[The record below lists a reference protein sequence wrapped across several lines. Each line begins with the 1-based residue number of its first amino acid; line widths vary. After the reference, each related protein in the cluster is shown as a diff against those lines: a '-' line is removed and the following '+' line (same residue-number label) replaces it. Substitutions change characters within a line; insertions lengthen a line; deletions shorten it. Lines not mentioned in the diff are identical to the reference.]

1 MKTLLHLHVFDDQET
16 AVEAFKKYDRVAL
29 PVVDRAGMLI
39 GIVTVDDVFD
49 VAEEET
55 TEDIHK
61 QAAIEVLEE
70 PYADNFITCNGKE
83 KSSAGYQFFLL
94 GEIFNATAMAIF

>member
-1 MKTLLHLHVFDDQET
+1 MIEWL
-16 AVEAFKKYDRVAL
+16 AGCGW
-29 PVVDRAGMLI
+29 AGMLI

-70 PYADNFITCNGKE
+70 PYAEISIPVMVKKRAPGLPFYYLVNF
-83 KSSAGYQFFLL
+83 
-94 GEIFNATAMAIF
+94 

>member
-1 MKTLLHLHVFDDQET
+1 MDENFVALHVFDDQET
-16 AVEAFKKYDRVAL
+16 AVEALKKYDRVAL

-49 VAEEET
+49 VAEEEA

-70 PYADNFITCNGKE
+70 PYSEISILLMVKKESSVVITII
-83 KSSAGYQFFLL
+83 AW
-94 GEIFNATAMAIF
+94 